1 MFEWESVYTMMLAN
15 LHILCLQN
23 GLPGSRRFSSF
34 WRKWL
39 WWTSSSCWWGAL
51 ARDGLMLDPWV
62 FRNGSSDLKKRFRK
76 NGSEEWSHLEPL
88 EPPPTFSVGCCEQTT
103 KRKHVDSPR
112 WAIMKLV
119 VSKPLIEQHPWHPL
133 GLLIPY
139 CPFSDP
145 LWMRLGLSSD
155 AVVGV
160 VWRKSTSP
168 WDKKRFKQQN
178 FQRKI
183 RQVNWVLPFNWVL
196 SNVFG
201 CSLRRNSGSCY
212 RAHCVNILHIRIY
225 SR

>member
-1 MFEWESVYTMMLAN
+1 MFEWESVYTMMVAN

-51 ARDGLMLDPWV
+51 ARDGFMLDPWV
-62 FRNGSSDLKKRFRK
+62 FRKWSSDLKNDSGKWLWRVKSFRT
-76 NGSEEWSHLEPL
+76 L
-88 EPPPTFSVGCCEQTT
+88 EPPPTFSVGYCKQAT

-133 GLLIPY
+133 GLLIPD
-139 CPFSDP
+139 CPFADP

-160 VWRKSTSP
+160 VWGKSTSP
-168 WDKKRFKQQN
+168 WDKKNDSSSKT
-178 FQRKI
+178 
-183 RQVNWVLPFNWVL
+183 
-196 SNVFG
+196 
-201 CSLRRNSGSCY
+201 
-212 RAHCVNILHIRIY
+212 
-225 SR
+225 SREKSDK

>member
-51 ARDGLMLDPWV
+51 ARDGFMLDPLV
-62 FRNGSSDLKKRFRK
+62 FRKWSSDLKTIPE
-76 NGSEEWSHLEPL
+76 NGCEEWSHLERL
-88 EPPPTFSVGCCEQTT
+88 EPPPTFSVGYCKQAT
-103 KRKHVDSPR
+103 KCKHVDSPR

-133 GLLIPY
+133 GLLIPD
-139 CPFSDP
+139 CPFADP

-168 WDKKRFKQQN
+168 WDKITIQAAKL
-178 FQRKI
+178 QRKI
-183 RQVNWVLPFNWVL
+183 RQVNWVLQFNWVL
-196 SNVFG
+196 SNAFG
-201 CSLRRNSGSCY
+201 CSPRRNSGSCY
-212 RAHCVNILHIRIY
+212 MAHCVHVYIY
-225 SR
+225 I